1 MKSPSLTA
9 IELKEI
15 IESHG
20 GVIKNIT
27 YTENGYPQ
35 QVIIHCGNKFDYYP
49 HEVHPD
55 YGIKVTLFKYRYKT
69 QNSLA
74 CPYCARPL
82 LVKSENDRQ
91 RLWIAM
97 NRQVNSLGG
106 VIVSPN
112 SYIDVKT
119 KYYIQHDDKGFY
131 TTPRQL
137 LGLKTYKP
145 EHGRRISAS
154 SGKRLFINYN
164 DLQEICSKKQIKL
177 ITTEQEFL
185 TMLDY
190 EKRSIKRDATDGS
203 IALTPKQIPL
213 KVIYKNLPFN
223 ITVNDLMRPE
233 YLPYPRRQLSEELCR
248 SVFEYMFKSK
258 FTKVRPVWLRNNETG
273 RNLELDG
280 FAVIE
285 SHKIAFEH
293 DGFYHNNDRTK
304 ILDFLKDRMC
314 ETAGVKLFRIPE
326 LFTKTEFWELPKL
339 ILDIAKQ
346 KGVDDLIKVKSGSNS
361 YLTEIYLSM
370 AKPRDENIKFEIEQ
384 LAQKHNFK
392 IILFRSAK
400 TKGDIGRLYVTL
412 QNELGA
418 RQRTFRATDVINNLE
433 LVLEHLNVTRKR
445 DIIPNQ
451 KVKNTITGE
460 VFDSIS
466 AAARSIGK
474 PPSYLQTRL
483 KINKKN
489 KRIVTKN
496 NTPFI
501 LHIQS

>member
-9 IELKEI
+9 IELKGIVER
-15 IESHG
+15 HG

-27 YTENGYPQ
+27 YTENGNPQ
-35 QVIIHCGNKFDYYP
+35 EVIIQCGNQFDYYP
-49 HEVHPD
+49 HEAHPE

-69 QNSLA
+69 QKSLS
-74 CPYCARPL
+74 CPYCVRPL
-82 LVKSENDRQ
+82 LVKSERDRQ

-97 NRQVNSLGG
+97 NHQVNSLGG

-119 KYYIQHDDKGFY
+119 KYYIQHDDKVFY
-131 TTPRQL
+131 STPRQL

-154 SGKRLFINYN
+154 SGKRLFINYH

-190 EKRSIKRDATDGS
+190 EKRTIERDATDGR
-203 IALTPKQIPL
+203 IAMTPKQIPL

-233 YLPYPRRQLSEELCR
+233 YLPFPRRQLSEELCR

-258 FTKVRPVWLRNNETG
+258 FTKVRPVWLRNTKTG

-293 DGFYHNNDRTK
+293 DGFYHNNDKTK
-304 ILDFLKDRMC
+304 KLDSLKDRMC
-314 ETAGVKLFRIPE
+314 ETAGVILFRVPE
-326 LFTKTEFWELPKL
+326 LFSKTEFWDLPKL

-346 KGVDDLIKVKSGSNS
+346 RGIDNLLKEKAVSDS
-361 YLTEIYLSM
+361 YLTDVYLSM
-370 AKPRDENIKFEIEQ
+370 AKPKDENIKLEIEQ

-392 IILFRSAK
+392 IISFRSAK
-400 TKGDIGRLYVTL
+400 TKGDIGRLYVKL
-412 QNELGA
+412 QNSLGT
-418 RQRTFRATDVINNLE
+418 RQKTFRATDVMQNLE
-433 LVLEHLNVTRKR
+433 FILQHLNYTNKR
-445 DIIPNQ
+445 NVVQ
-451 KVKNTITGE
+451 SQRVKNVLTGE
-460 VFDSIS
+460 VFDSMA

-483 KINKKN
+483 KVNKKH
-489 KRIVTKN
+489 KKIVTKN

-501 LHIQS
+501 LL

>member
-9 IELKEI
+9 IELKGIVER
-15 IESHG
+15 HG

-27 YTENGYPQ
+27 YTENGNPQ
-35 QVIIHCGNKFDYYP
+35 EVIIQCGNKFDYYP
-49 HEVHPD
+49 HEAHPE

-69 QNSLA
+69 QKSLA

-91 RLWIAM
+91 RLWVALKH
-97 NRQVNSLGG
+97 QVNSLGG
-106 VIVSPN
+106 NIISPDR
-112 SYIDVKT
+112 YIDVKT
-119 KYYIQHDDKGFY
+119 KYHIQHDDIEFY
-131 TTPRQL
+131 STPRQL

-154 SGKRLFINYN
+154 SGKRLFINY
-164 DLQEICSKKQIKL
+164 DEIQETCNKKQIKL

-185 TMLDY
+185 AMLDY
-190 EKRSIKRDATDGS
+190 EKRSIKRDIIDGR

-213 KVIYKNLPFN
+213 RVVYRNLPFS
-223 ITVNDLMRPE
+223 ITVNDLLRPE

-248 SVFEYMFKSK
+248 AVFEFMFKSK
-258 FTKVRPVWLRNNETG
+258 FIKVRPVWLRNSETG

-280 FAVIE
+280 FSVID
-285 SHKIAFEH
+285 SYKLAFEH
-293 DGFYHNNDRTK
+293 DGFYHNNKKTK
-304 ILDFLKDRMC
+304 VLDSLKDKMC
-314 ETAGVKLFRIPE
+314 EANGVLLFRVPE
-326 LFTKTEFWELPKL
+326 LFSKTEFWDLPKL

-346 KGVDDLIKVKSGSNS
+346 KGIDDLIKEKSVSNT
-361 YLTEIYLSM
+361 YLTKIYLSM
-370 AKPRDENIKFEIEQ
+370 AKPKDENIKLEIEQ
-384 LAQKHNFK
+384 LVQKHNFK
-392 IILFRSAK
+392 IISFRSAK

-412 QNELGA
+412 KNESDT
-418 RQRTFRATDVINNLE
+418 RQRTFRATDVIHNLE

-445 DIIPNQ
+445 DIVPNQ

-460 VFDSIS
+460 VFDSMA

-474 PPSYLQTRL
+474 PPSYLQARL
-483 KINKKN
+483 KIDKAID
-489 KRIVTKN
+489 RVRVKN

-501 LHIQS
+501 LL